1 MNQER
6 LHICVLILLTYQI
19 LPSEWLKEEI
29 TNLYG
34 EKYVKI
40 RKYITKIKGA
50 QEAHEAIRPTY
61 LNNQTI
67 DGNADVK
74 RLYDLIWKRTIASQ
88 MSDASLE
95 KTVVNISTS
104 GADKLFIAN
113 GEVIKFD
120 GFLKVYL
127 EGTDDDNGEKQGL
140 LPAMKTDDELSLI
153 EMVGRERYTKHL
165 PRYTEASLVKK
176 LEELGIGR
184 PSTYAPTISTIQKRE
199 YVVKRNPRSGETKS
213 TMHNIKGW

>member
-1 MNQER
+1 
-6 LHICVLILLTYQI
+6 
-19 LPSEWLKEEI
+19 
-29 TNLYG
+29 
-34 EKYVKI
+34 
-40 RKYITKIKGA
+40 
-50 QEAHEAIRPTY
+50 

-184 PSTYAPTISTIQKRE
+184 PSTYAPTISTIQNVNMLLKKPEIRGNKK
-199 YVVKRNPRSGETKS
+199 YNA
-213 TMHNIKGW
+213 